1 MIDPEPLYQCTFKK
15 GETQYYKDFVSV
27 QWVSKTGGR
36 PSLACLGASPTS
48 RAARYARAQLVKGL
62 RTRFRRVAATRA
74 RMPWLR
80 LIVRNW
86 ILVDPLNAYFKQA
99 FTADCP
105 LQRLQSPQPLIKN
118 RTLRPNRRKPNFHRC
133 KRAMKWLFVATK

>member
-1 MIDPEPLYQCTFKK
+1 MSDRKN
-15 GETQYYKDFVSV
+15 VSV
-27 QWVSKTGGR
+27 QWVSKIGGR

-80 LIVRNW
+80 FIVRNW
-86 ILVDPLNAYFKQA
+86 ILADPLNAYEKTPRCRDETIRKGPRLASRA
-99 FTADCP
+99 FFVLVRFANSALP
-105 LQRLQSPQPLIKN
+105 LLS
-118 RTLRPNRRKPNFHRC
+118 LRDVFPRRG
-133 KRAMKWLFVATK
+133 TKYGCFSGGASGSRV

>member
-1 MIDPEPLYQCTFKK
+1 MSDRKN
-15 GETQYYKDFVSV
+15 VSV
-27 QWVSKTGGR
+27 QWVSKIGGR

-80 LIVRNW
+80 FIVRNW
-86 ILVDPLNAYFKQA
+86 ILADPLNAYEKTPKCREETKQKG
-99 FTADCP
+99 P
-105 LQRLQSPQPLIKN
+105 RLIVSGPFCFGAL
-118 RTLRPNRRKPNFHRC
+118 C
-133 KRAMKWLFVATK
+133 